1 MNYNEV
7 MTIEKA
13 KELLDKS
20 VKYIGKEV
28 EIISLSAKDN
38 KFNTSSYRIVDTFS
52 YAWSISIEDTEP
64 VIEAWARLETSDG
77 QKIIVSLQKILYTL
91 EKAS

>member
-1 MNYNEV
+1 MNHIEV
-7 MTIEKA
+7 MTIGKA

-20 VKYIGKEV
+20 EKYIGTEV

-38 KFNTSSYRIVDTFS
+38 KFNTSSYRLIDTFS
-52 YAWSISIEDTEP
+52 YAWSIEDTEP
-64 VIEAWARLETSDG
+64 TIDAWARLETRDG
-77 QKIIVSLQKILYTL
+77 QRIIVSLQKILNNL

>member
-1 MNYNEV
+1 MN
-7 MTIEKA
+7 IEKA

-20 VKYIGKEV
+20 LQYIGREV

-38 KFNTSSYRIVDTFS
+38 KFNTNNYRIVDTFS
-52 YAWSISIEDTEP
+52 YAWSIEDTEP
-64 VIEAWARLETSDG
+64 SIDAWARLETRDG
-77 QKIIVSLQKILYTL
+77 QKIIVSLQKMIHQL

>member
-1 MNYNEV
+1 MNHQEV

-20 VKYIGKEV
+20 LKYIGTEV

-38 KFNTSSYRIVDTFS
+38 KFNTNSYRIVDTFS
-52 YAWSISIEDTEP
+52 FAWSIEDTEP
-64 VIEAWARLETSDG
+64 TIDAWARLETLDG
-77 QKIIVSLQKILYTL
+77 QKIIVSLQKMLSTL
-91 EKAS
+91 EKTS

>member
-1 MNYNEV
+1 MNHYEV

-20 VKYIGKEV
+20 EKYIGTEV

-38 KFNTSSYRIVDTFS
+38 KFNTSSYKIVDTFS
-52 YAWSISIEDTEP
+52 FAWSIEDTEP
-64 VIEAWARLETSDG
+64 TIDAWARLETRDG
-77 QKIIVSLQKILYTL
+77 QKMIVSLQKMLSNL

>member
-1 MNYNEV
+1 MNHLEI

-20 VKYIGKEV
+20 TRFIGKEV
-28 EIISLSAKDN
+28 EIISLCAKDN
-38 KFNTSSYRIVDTFS
+38 KFNTSKYRIVDTFS
-52 YAWSISIEDTEP
+52 YAWSIEDTEP
-64 VIEAWARLETSDG
+64 TIDAWANLETREG
-77 QKIIVSLQKILYTL
+77 QKIVVSLQKIINNL